1 MRLLY
6 GFGIRV
12 LYALMWTASFFN
24 AKAKKWLNGQKQVL
38 SANQIPSDRQVYWFH
53 CASLGE
59 FDQGLPVMNA
69 LKERHPDVFLLVTF
83 FSPSGMEFYQKR
95 DHQVDLAVY
104 LPLDTKRNAER
115 FVKTIRPAKVF
126 FVKYEFW
133 YNHLKAARR
142 GGAKVY
148 GVSSLFRPTHRF
160 FKWYGG
166 FFRRALHLF
175 DFFFV
180 QDQRSKD
187 LLLSIGI
194 TKVEITGDTRYD
206 RMLAVTEKQISN
218 GILEQFIR
226 DEEVLLLGSSW
237 PVDEE
242 TFRSALIQVSERM
255 KIIIA
260 PHDVSEDHVSKI
272 ARLFN
277 DEVVRYTRFN
287 DSSSRI
293 LILDTIGQLTSAYRY
308 AHVAYVG
315 GGFTGKLHNI
325 LEPGAFGVP
334 VLFGPKFE
342 RFPEAQLFT
351 ERGVARVV
359 NTSEEFA
366 RALDESLR
374 DRLQIGAE
382 LKAIFMENSG
392 AARKISD
399 AVSRKIE
406 TNKGV
411 NE

>member
-6 GFGIRV
+6 GFGVRV

-24 AKAKKWLNGQKQVL
+24 SKAKKWMDGRKRCVSL
-38 SANQIPSDRQVYWFH
+38 SQIPTDKQVYWFH

-69 LKERHPDVFLLVTF
+69 LKEKQPDIFLIVTF

-104 LPLDTKRNAER
+104 LPLDTKRNAEH
-115 FVKTIRPAKVF
+115 FVKTVHPDKVF

-142 GGAKVY
+142 AGAKVY

-160 FKWYGG
+160 FQWYGG
-166 FFRRALHLF
+166 FFRKALRLF

-187 LLLSIGI
+187 LLTSIGI
-194 TKVEITGDTRYD
+194 AQVEVTGDTRYD
-206 RMLAVTEKQISN
+206 RMLAVTEKQVTN
-218 GILEQFIR
+218 GILEQFVR

-237 PVDEE
+237 SVDEE
-242 TFRSALIQVSERM
+242 TFRSSLLHLSERM

-260 PHDVSEDHVSKI
+260 PHDVSEEHVMKI
-272 ARLFN
+272 ASLFK

-342 RFPEAQLFT
+342 RFPEAQLFV

-359 NTSEEFA
+359 TTAEEFTA
-366 RALDESLR
+366 ALEQSMKN
-374 DRLQIGAE
+374 RLEIGAE
-382 LKAIFMENSG
+382 LKAIFRENSG
-392 AARKISD
+392 AAKKIADS
-399 AVSRKIE
+399 VS
-406 TNKGV
+406 
-411 NE
+411 